1 MNPVR
6 SQCTV
11 PNRGFTLI
19 ELLVVVVIIGVL
31 ASLLLPALTRAKA
44 RAHEISC
51 VNRMRQ
57 WTVALTMYAAESED
71 RLPRESF
78 IPGGTVLNLWAQ
90 VRHPLAADV
99 WYNALPRLIDQ
110 PEAADFAPSA
120 VRGDFYRR
128 ERLMHCPS
136 ATFPS
141 GAAKDQVTFFSVA
154 MNSKLVRPSSPG
166 LVMLGSVVRP
176 SSTVAFLD
184 NRLPDEPKVH
194 PGQIDQDLGQPSAYA
209 SRFVTRH
216 QQRGTLSFLDGHVE
230 TKRGSEVVEGG
241 YAILP
246 QTSLVWTTD
255 PKSDPNLNY

>member
-1 MNPVR
+1 MNR
-6 SQCTV
+6 HRNHS
-11 PNRGFTLI
+11 GASSHAFTLI
-19 ELLVVVVIIGVL
+19 ELLVVVAIIGVL
-31 ASLLLPALTRAKA
+31 ASLLLPALGRAKA
-44 RAHEISC
+44 RAHQLSC

-57 WTVALTMYAAESED
+57 WTLALTMYAAETED

-90 VRHPLAADV
+90 VRHPLAGDV

-110 PEAADFAPSA
+110 PEAAEFAPSS
-120 VRGDFYRR
+120 VRGDFYLRD
-128 ERLMHCPS
+128 RLIHCPS
-136 ATFPS
+136 AAFPA
-141 GAAKDQVTFFSVA
+141 GAAKDPVTYFSMA
-154 MNSKLVRPSSPG
+154 MNSKLARPSSPG
-166 LVMLGSVVRP
+166 VVLLGSVVRP

-216 QQRGTLSFLDGHVE
+216 RAQGTLSFLDGHVE
-230 TKRGSEVVEGG
+230 SKAGPEVVEGG

-246 QTSLVWTTD
+246 QTSLVWTAD